1 MKQSSSI
8 VSIGCVDADSSTVV
22 VSVGFVAVASDIRVL
37 AKLHSLLAA
46 LEGQLSSVVGK
57 GNKVRRVARDGLAR
71 LEGAGA
77 RREDSNRAPQYWI
90 ALKTR
95 AEVLAAKRAAASS
108 LVLTIVREARRG
120 PVVVFYE
127 ECFE

>member
-22 VSVGFVAVASDIRVL
+22 VSVGLVAVASDIRVL
-37 AKLHSLLAA
+37 AKSHCLLAA
-46 LEGQLSSVVGK
+46 LEGQWSPVVGK

-77 RREDSNRAPQYWI
+77 RGKDSNGAI
-90 ALKTR
+90 T
-95 AEVLAAKRAAASS
+95 VLN
-108 LVLTIVREARRG
+108 
-120 PVVVFYE
+120 
-127 ECFE
+127 CFEDEGGGVGREESGSK